1 MPKIADLT
9 RTMLRIRETRHR
21 ANPGPYPR
29 LHGYIYF
36 DSYRMRVTTNPTAEF
51 WHWLT
56 LAGWRE
62 IQYPRDRRSYTTL
75 PENSFKELSDR
86 SSASREQEYITL
98 MHSVGSNVP

>member
-1 MPKIADLT
+1 MSKIADLT

-21 ANPGPYPR
+21 ASAGPYPR

-36 DSYRMRVTTNPTAEF
+36 DRFRMRVTTNPTAEY

-62 IQYPRDRRSYTTL
+62 IQYPRDRRTYITL
-75 PENSFKELSDR
+75 PEGSFKLLSSR
-86 SSASREQEYITL
+86 TSASREQEYISL
-98 MHSVGSNVP
+98 IQAHEP